1 VGSASWGRK
10 VSFGHN
16 DLTRIALRVRW
27 MSELVVPIASTEA
40 SFGAIARKLRIGGR
54 AVGNHL
60 TINLTRVTSEQ
71 GVT

>member
-1 VGSASWGRK
+1 
-10 VSFGHN
+10 
-16 DLTRIALRVRW
+16 

-71 GVT
+71 GSPKYGLAVIYSGCVIRMQQNRM